1 MISLLAE
8 TLFLDNLL
16 PLFHPFRRGESM
28 GLDIKCPKCGSTR
41 VQLSE
46 ERGKHGCLYFILF
59 GSLYIIYLIFKWTV
73 AFCILILFDWWI
85 AIIKAIM
92 GKGYVWKSLSLFS
105 SRRKLYYCHSCGH
118 NFRA

>member
-1 MISLLAE
+1 
-8 TLFLDNLL
+8 
-16 PLFHPFRRGESM
+16 M

-59 GSLYIIYLIFKWTV
+59 GSLYIIYLISKWIL

>member
-1 MISLLAE
+1 MAGIISFITTFLIGFAAISLVLMLHEIGHFIAARALHVE
-8 TLFLDNLL
+8 VEEFVFGFYYIVYLL
-16 PLFHPFRRGESM
+16 
-28 GLDIKCPKCGSTR
+28 C
-41 VQLSE
+41 
-46 ERGKHGCLYFILF
+46 
-59 GSLYIIYLIFKWTV
+59 KWTV

-85 AIIKAIM
+85 AIIKAIT